1 MELNKD
7 TCAVGLEINVKPFR
21 KWMKEHYARQSKKVG
36 VINAHYILATVD
48 QILTFSLLHGMG
60 KYFKKNNDTGIYDIS
75 LDDMMTYVRLTPYLN
90 NTFHYHLSKY
100 DNILDYTKQLCIDRK
115 SFDKYITKYVFNDN
129 FRMNLSK
136 SSMNFLSYLLVQT
149 NTMLSNT

>member
-36 VINAHYILATVD
+36 VINAHYIMATVD

-100 DNILDYTKQLCIDRK
+100 DNIL
-115 SFDKYITKYVFNDN
+115 FKYISLTQK
-129 FRMNLSK
+129 NLDVIRTLNYK
-136 SSMNFLSYLLVQT
+136 HIENII
-149 NTMLSNT
+149 